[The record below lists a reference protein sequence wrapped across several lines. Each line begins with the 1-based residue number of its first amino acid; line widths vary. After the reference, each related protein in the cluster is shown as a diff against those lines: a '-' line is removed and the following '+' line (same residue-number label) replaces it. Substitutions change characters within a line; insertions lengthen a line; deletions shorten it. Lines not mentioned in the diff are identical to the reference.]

1 MNIYFSASRLMKDS
15 EVRRLRKEMREN
27 PVLLWA
33 TELYAKEVLYKQ
45 FLVKKK
51 KKLA

>member
-1 MNIYFSASRLMKDS
+1 
-15 EVRRLRKEMREN
+15 MREN
-27 PVLLWA
+27 PTMLLA

-51 KKLA
+51 KLA